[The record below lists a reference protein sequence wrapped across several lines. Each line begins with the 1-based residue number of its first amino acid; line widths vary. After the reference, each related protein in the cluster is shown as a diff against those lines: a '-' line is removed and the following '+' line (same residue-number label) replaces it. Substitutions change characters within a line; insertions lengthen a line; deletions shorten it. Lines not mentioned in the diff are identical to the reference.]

1 MRPAADAARLA
12 RTAPYNLRMDEFL
25 CLTLLARPG
34 EPEAAFKLR
43 LVEFWTHMLR
53 TRPDDYE
60 GVYAEAKAF
69 DVEDGRTCRQYMVG
83 ADAVAAVTAEL
94 AARGVEF
101 APVDEDDVY
110 SKAEASSSEWFQIP
124 HD

>member
-1 MRPAADAARLA
+1 
-12 RTAPYNLRMDEFL
+12 MDEFY

-34 EPEAAFKLR
+34 EPESAFKLR

-53 TRPDDYE
+53 TRPDEYE

-69 DVEDGRTCRQYMVG
+69 DVEDGRTCRQYMVEVG
-83 ADAVAAVTAEL
+83 AIAAVTAEL
-94 AARGVEF
+94 GAHGVEF
-101 APVDEDDVY
+101 ADVSTDDTY

>member
-1 MRPAADAARLA
+1 
-12 RTAPYNLRMDEFL
+12 MDEYL

-34 EPEAAFKLR
+34 EPESAFKLR

-69 DVEDGRTCRQYMVG
+69 DTEEGRTCRRYMVEIETLP
-83 ADAVAAVTAEL
+83 AVTGEL
-94 AARGVEF
+94 RAKGMDCGE
-101 APVDEDDVY
+101 VDDDDTY

>member
-1 MRPAADAARLA
+1 MAG
-12 RTAPYNLRMDEFL
+12 MDEYL
-25 CLTLLARPG
+25 CLTLLAHPG
-34 EPEAAFKLR
+34 ETEPAFKLR

-69 DVEDGRTCRQYMVG
+69 DDEGGRTCRRYMVEAG
-83 ADAVAAVTAEL
+83 AIDAVTAEL
-94 AARGVEF
+94 RAKGVEF
-101 APVDEDDVY
+101 AAVDTDDTY

>member
-1 MRPAADAARLA
+1 
-12 RTAPYNLRMDEFL
+12 MDEFL

-34 EPEAAFKLR
+34 ESEPAFKLR

-53 TRPDDYE
+53 NHPDPYE
-60 GVYAEAKAF
+60 GVYAEAKEF
-69 DVEDGRTCRQYMVG
+69 DTEGGRTCRRYMVG
-83 ADAVAAVTAEL
+83 AEAVGAVTAEL
-94 AARGVEF
+94 RAKGMEF
-101 APVDEDDVY
+101 AEVDEDDTY